1 MALQPGFE
9 LAGPLGAVPERF
21 WLALGVFLLAVVL
34 GLLVVKI
41 NASLLRRAGVPETIE
56 GTAFERTARG
66 VGTSTV
72 AILSQLSG
80 WFIVILGVI
89 VAISIAEPSYA
100 EQFWS
105 QTTGFFPSL
114 FVAVLILIVGVVVGD
129 KIELLLSERLRS
141 VKLPQIGI
149 IPTAAKY
156 SVFYVAFVLA
166 LDQIGVSTFALVVLL
181 ALYALALVVF
191 GAVASKQMLSS
202 AAAGLYLFLNEPYG
216 IGDSVK
222 IGDERGVVQEIDV
235 FVTHIEAD
243 GEEHIVPND
252 QVFEGG
258 IVIVHDD

>member
-1 MALQPGFE
+1 MVLQSRVDLEG
-9 LAGPLGAVPERF
+9 LLWSVPDRL

-34 GLLVVKI
+34 GLLVVRV
-41 NASLLRRAGVPETIE
+41 NAGLLRRAGLPETIE
-56 GTAFERTARG
+56 GTAFERTVRG
-66 VGTSTV
+66 IGTSTV

-89 VAISIAEPSYA
+89 VAIAVAEPSYA

-105 QTTGFFPSL
+105 QTTGFLPSL
-114 FVAVLILIVGVVVGD
+114 FVAVLILIVGIVVGD
-129 KIELLLSERLRS
+129 KVELLFSERLRS

-149 IPTAAKY
+149 VPTVAKY

-166 LDQIGVSTFALVVLL
+166 MDQIGVATFALVVLL

-191 GAVASKQMLSS
+191 GAVAGKQMLSS

-216 IGDSVK
+216 IGDTVK
-222 IGDERGVVQEIDV
+222 IGAQRGVVQEIDV

-243 GEEHIVPND
+243 GEEYVVPND
-252 QVFEGG
+252 RVFEGG
-258 IVIVHDD
+258 IVIIHEE